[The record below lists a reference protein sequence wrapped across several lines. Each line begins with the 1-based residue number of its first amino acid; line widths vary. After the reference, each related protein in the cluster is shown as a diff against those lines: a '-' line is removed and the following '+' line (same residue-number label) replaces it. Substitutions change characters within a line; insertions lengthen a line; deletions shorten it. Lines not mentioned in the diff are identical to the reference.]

1 MKPTARGP
9 LLALLVA
16 ATSLTACADAPG
28 APTAS
33 DEPETSSAV
42 SEECAALQE
51 EYPGLKGQAYDVGVS
66 PGIGNYNNPNLED
79 PSMPDGLEPEILRA
93 AGECLGFT
101 VKYQPQAFD
110 ALIPAMK
117 SERIQL
123 ISTGMY
129 ATEERAQE
137 ISFVT
142 HMTAATAA
150 VLPKGNPKKIEGLDD
165 TCGLKVAAVTGTV
178 ENEIQAEQNAKCEAE
193 GKEPA
198 EAATYAGNDQAIN
211 AVRQGRS
218 DYFLTDAGVAAQVS
232 EQFSDDIEAGFAV
245 PSEFAFGY
253 GVPKEQT
260 ELLEGLHAA
269 LTVFYEDGT
278 LAEAQEK
285 WGFAPEQKLQPEI
298 VAS

>member
-1 MKPTARGP
+1 MKATTSGS
-9 LLALLVA
+9 LLALLL

-28 APTAS
+28 TPKASEGEDSAKVS
-33 DEPETSSAV
+33 DE
-42 SEECAALQE
+42 CGDLKE
-51 EYPGLKGQAYDVGVS
+51 EYPGLEGKKYKVGVS

-79 PSMPDGLEPEILRA
+79 PSKPDGLEPTILRA
-93 AGECLGFT
+93 AAECLGFS
-101 VKYQPQAFD
+101 VSYEPQSFD

-117 SERIQL
+117 SGRIQL

-142 HMTAATAA
+142 HLTAATAA
-150 VLPKGNPKKIEGLDD
+150 VLPKGNPKKIEGMED

-193 GKEPA
+193 GKKPA

-232 EQFSDDIEAGFAV
+232 EQFKDDIEAGFAV

-253 GVPKEQT
+253 GVPKEEK

-278 LAEAQEK
+278 LEKAQEE
-285 WGFAPEQKLQPEI
+285 WGFSKEQKLEPAI

>member
-1 MKPTARGP
+1 MKATTRGS
-9 LLALLVA
+9 LLALLL

-28 APTAS
+28 APKAGGADTAEVS
-33 DEPETSSAV
+33 DK
-42 SEECAALQE
+42 CADLKK
-51 EYPGLKGQAYDVGVS
+51 EYPGLEGQKYKVGVS
-66 PGIGNYNNPNLED
+66 PGVGNYNNPNLED
-79 PSMPDGLEPEILRA
+79 PSKPDGLEPTVLRA
-93 AGECLGFT
+93 AAKCLGFSVT
-101 VKYQPQAFD
+101 YEPQSFD

-117 SERIQL
+117 SGRIQL

-142 HMTAATAA
+142 HLTAATAA
-150 VLPKGNPKKIEGLDD
+150 VLPKGNPKKIEDLDD

-178 ENEIQAEQNAKCEAE
+178 ENEIQAEQNKKCEAD
-193 GKEPA
+193 GKQPA

-218 DYFLTDAGVAAQVS
+218 DYFLTDAGVAAQVA
-232 EQFSDDIEAGFAV
+232 EQFKDDIEAGFAV

-253 GVPKEQT
+253 GVPKDET
-260 ELLEGLHAA
+260 ELLEGLHAV

-278 LAEAQEK
+278 LEKAQK
-285 WGFAPEQKLQPEI
+285 DWGFAPEQKLEPEI
-298 VAS
+298 VTAS